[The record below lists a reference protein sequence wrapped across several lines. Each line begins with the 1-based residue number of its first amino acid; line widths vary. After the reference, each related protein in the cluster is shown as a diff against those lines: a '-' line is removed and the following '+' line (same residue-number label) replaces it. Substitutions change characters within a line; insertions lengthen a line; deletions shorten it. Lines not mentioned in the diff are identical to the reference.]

1 MRNLIEELYYGNI
14 NPQDRS
20 TRQNKKVQEQMA
32 ILTQSEDFLTKNL
45 PEDHKKSF
53 LALSNAWNIING
65 ESNLD
70 SFILG
75 FRLGASFT
83 YDTFVSSASPFQ
95 SLSEE

>member
-1 MRNLIEELYYGNI
+1 
-14 NPQDRS
+14 
-20 TRQNKKVQEQMA
+20 MA
-32 ILTQSEDFLTKNL
+32 ILTQNEEYLSKNL

-53 LALSNAWNIING
+53 IAFSNAWDIING

-75 FRLGASFT
+75 FRLGAIFT
-83 YDTFVSSASPFQ
+83 YDTFVSTAAPFQ